1 MFSRNKKP
9 TGRGEGKGMVWQDTG
24 LGTASEVRNVFG
36 PRPFAAH
43 ISTVGYDYDFHRGV
57 DAPGDL
63 DDPSYSPINGSVSR
77 LHFTHFGWQSQA
89 QYNKWT
95 FEDTYFSAEFNLISS
110 SLALTGSRAGSQSF
124 PDVDYFYNTAGRIIH
139 SGSDDWIVELKL
151 LNTISITGALGFG
164 VFDTDNNEFV
174 TLEYDGSVFTV
185 SGADADGALFADGTT
200 LSQSA
205 QTWLRIEYSQSID
218 QVSWKYGTDGDTFST
233 ITSSIGTN
241 FTTEA
246 IPYFKPIIYW
256 RSKDTDATAQ
266 KVEIE
271 NFNWIDD
278 QTIGRFGN
286 WIQITDSDKRVM
298 LMHFRDIDVDIGDIV
313 SAGQPIG
320 LTGKTGF
327 DTRSGRIN
335 SAHVHLEIIEDNE
348 YSYANTDPVNPLKAG
363 YLPRADVGNN
373 ITVTRVFENDPDGV
387 HSFKLAVTCSRADQ
401 DFDLNEISL
410 TGTSATRS
418 INFDTRDGLNSD
430 NDIPKN
436 NGVYIVPEDFN
447 GDSASYIVSVYFN
460 TASVG
465 TSFSSAYVK
474 DASGLTLWSE

>member
-9 TGRGEGKGMVWQDTG
+9 TGRGEGQGMVWQDTG
-24 LGTASEVRNVFG
+24 LGTASEVRDVFG

-43 ISTVGYDYDFHRGV
+43 IPTVGYDYDFHRGV

-63 DDPSYSPINGSVSR
+63 DDPSYSPINGSISR
-77 LHFTHFGWQSQA
+77 LHFTHFGWQSQV
-89 QYNKWT
+89 QYNRWT
-95 FEDTYFSAEFNLISS
+95 FEDTYSSAEFNLISS
-110 SLALTGSRAGSQSF
+110 SLALTGSRVGSQAF
-124 PDVDYFYNTAGRIIH
+124 PDVDYFYNTTDRIIH
-139 SGSDDWIVELKL
+139 SGSDDWTIELKL
-151 LNTISITGALGFG
+151 LNAISITGALGFG
-164 VFDTDNNEFV
+164 AFDTDNNEFV

-185 SGADADGALFADGTT
+185 SGSDADGALFADGTT

-205 QTWLRIEYSQSID
+205 QTWLRIEYSQS
-218 QVSWKYGTDGDTFST
+218 
-233 ITSSIGTN
+233 N

-246 IPYFKPIIYW
+246 VPYMKPIIYW

-266 KVEIE
+266 EIVIE

-298 LMHFRDIDVDIGDIV
+298 LMHFRDLDVNIGDIV
-313 SAGQPIG
+313 TAGQPIG

-335 SAHVHLEIIEDNE
+335 SAHVHVEIIEDNE

-363 YLPRADVGNN
+363 YLPRTDVSNN
-373 ITVTRVFENDPDGV
+373 VTVTRIFEDDPDGV

-418 INFDTRDGLNSD
+418 INFDTRAGLNSD

-447 GDSASYIVSVYFN
+447 GDSTSYIVSVFFN

-474 DASGLTLWSE
+474 DANGVTLWNE